1 MASVGILIL
10 AKSNPVE
17 TLKEHT
23 QNLLKNLQVIREHYG
38 DVIEKSIDEELKDI
52 FWDLLEISSIYHDA
66 GKIYPRFQYDI
77 RKRIDV
83 EDKEFWEKYKNMPK
97 IPHNYIS
104 PIFLSRKYFV
114 ERFGKLAKAAY
125 NLVVN
130 AIAYHHEREESIPLT
145 SDKIKSLFKDKEAL
159 ITELTSR
166 ELGISVESFN
176 YAYSKRIPP
185 ERIKEDHEY
194 YKTYIMLKGILHRL
208 DHSSSAYVEIE
219 LPSTSFLPEKTIY
232 YIKNVI
238 NAQPREFQKE
248 CQKLQ
253 NKNAVIVASTG
264 MGKTEG
270 ALIWAAGEKAFYTLP
285 IRVSLNALFE
295 RVYEKIQF
303 KDAGL
308 LHSTS
313 REFIDEL
320 VESYEV
326 AFSIY
331 KTSRQLSRKLIFS
344 TIDQLF
350 PFAFKYRGYEKILA
364 TLGYSRIILDEVQSY
379 SPEILA
385 VILQGLKLL
394 SMFSSKFLIIT
405 ATLPTFFLEDL
416 QKIQDLEYR
425 EYYHD
430 MKRHRIKI
438 VEDTILNVERYIG
451 EGKNTLIIVNTVK
464 RAKELYQR
472 LKETHHNVKLLHSL
486 FIKKDRREKERAIIN
501 LPKNA
506 GEIWITT
513 QIVEAS
519 LDIDFD
525 VLYTE
530 LSTLDSLFQ
539 RMGRCY
545 RKRELS
551 GNTPNIYIFT
561 EDVSGIGYIYDG
573 EIHKMSKSLIEELDG
588 DVITEEEK
596 IKLVKELYRKENLQ
610 NSKYMEK
617 YKKAK
622 ETLDTVIDY
631 SVEKSQAHEVMRDIK
646 NIEVIPEKIFF
657 ENQNLFEKFQNL
669 VEERRV
675 ARKRK
680 SENLSDIEREFYKT
694 LRQITDLTVSIPIYR
709 ASDFNTY
716 RVPESYADFLRGIF
730 ISDVNYSSEEGV
742 IYEKS
747 QEAFMMIG

>member
-1 MASVGILIL
+1 MASSKILIL

-23 QNLLKNLQVIREHYG
+23 QNLLENLQIIRKHYKN
-38 DVIEKSIDEELKDI
+38 VIEESIDEEFKDI
-52 FWDLLEISSIYHDA
+52 FWELLEISSIYHDA
-66 GKIYPRFQYDI
+66 GKLYPRFQYDI
-77 RKRIDV
+77 RKQIDT
-83 EDKEFWEKYKNMPK
+83 EDKKYWEKYKNMPK

-104 PIFLSRKYFV
+104 PIFLSREFFA
-114 ERFGKLAKAAY
+114 ERFGKLAKATY
-125 NLVVN
+125 NLVIN
-130 AIAYHHEREESIPLT
+130 AIAYHHEREENIPLT
-145 SDKIKSLFKDKEAL
+145 SDEIKRFFKDIESIIAKF
-159 ITELTSR
+159 SSQ
-166 ELGISVESFN
+166 ELGISIKNFN
-176 YAYSKRIPP
+176 YAYSKKIPP
-185 ERIKEDHEY
+185 ERIKEDYKY

-219 LPSTSFLPEKTIY
+219 LPSIEPLPEKTFY

-238 NAQPREFQKE
+238 NAHPRKFQKE
-248 CQKLQ
+248 CRKLQ

-270 ALIWAAGEKAFYTLP
+270 ALIWTAGEKSFYTLP

-295 RVYEKIQF
+295 RVYEKMQF
-303 KDAGL
+303 KEAGL

-313 REFIDEL
+313 MEFIDEL
-320 VESYEV
+320 VESDEV

-385 VILQGLKLL
+385 VILQGLKML
-394 SMFSSKFLIIT
+394 STFSNKFLIIT

-425 EYYHD
+425 EYYHN

-438 VEDTILNVERYIG
+438 VEDTILNVERYIN
-451 EGKNTLIIVNTVK
+451 KKRNTLIIVNTVK
-464 RAKELYQR
+464 RAKELYKR
-472 LKETHHNVKLLHSL
+472 LKETHHNVNLLHSL

-519 LDIDFD
+519 LDIDFG

-545 RKRELS
+545 RKRELNR
-551 GNTPNIYIFT
+551 NTPNIYIFT
-561 EDVSGIGYIYDG
+561 EDVSGIGYIYDE
-573 EIHKMSKSLIEELDG
+573 EIHTMSKRLIEELDG
-588 DVITEEEK
+588 EIVTEEEK
-596 IKLVKELYRKENLQ
+596 IRLVKELYKKENLQ
-610 NSKYMEK
+610 NSKYMKK
-617 YKKAK
+617 YKKSK
-622 ETLDTVIDY
+622 EILDTIIDY
-631 SVEKSQAHEVMRDIK
+631 SVERSQAHEVLRNIK

-657 ENQNLFEKFQNL
+657 ENQNLFEKFKNL
-669 VEERRV
+669 VEKRRISK
-675 ARKRK
+675 KRK
-680 SENLSDIEREFYKT
+680 AENLLDIEREFHRT
-694 LRQITDLTVSIPIYR
+694 LRQIIDLTVSIPVYR
-709 ASDFNTY
+709 IFDFNTY
-716 RVPESYADFLRGIF
+716 RVPDTHTNFLRGIF
-730 ISDVNYSSEEGV
+730 ISNLDYSTKEGI
-742 IYEKS
+742 IYEKP
-747 QEAFMMIG
+747 QETFMMIG